1 MSSHWQLQRG
11 EIVLVNFP
19 FVDTGGQAQAKVRPA
34 VVVSG
39 QIVHQ
44 TTADVLIAAISSRPT
59 SQPLPTDYEITIGTS
74 EHKRAGLKKTS
85 WVKASNLA
93 NIPRSAVT
101 RRLGRLTLA
110 GIKELDKRLEL
121 ALDLS

>member
-1 MSSHWQLQRG
+1 MSPHWRPQRG
-11 EIVLVNFP
+11 EVVLVNFP

-39 QIVHQ
+39 QIVHR
-44 TTADVLIAAISSRPT
+44 TTAEVLIAAVSSRPT
-59 SQPLPTDYEITIGTS
+59 SQPLPTDYEITVSTP
-74 EHKRAGLKKTS
+74 EHKRAGLRKTS

-101 RRLGRLTLA
+101 RRLGRLTPTGL
-110 GIKELDKRLEL
+110 KELDKCLKL
-121 ALDLS
+121 ALGLS

>member
-1 MSSHWQLQRG
+1 MSSHWRPQRG
-11 EIVLVNFP
+11 ET
-19 FVDTGGQAQAKVRPA
+19 DGQAQAKLRPA

-39 QIVHQ
+39 QIIHQ

-59 SQPLPTDYEITIGTS
+59 SQPLPTDYEITIGTP
-74 EHKRAGLKKTS
+74 EHRRAGLKKTS

-101 RRLGRLTLA
+101 RRLGRLTLV
-110 GIKELDKRLEL
+110 GIKELDKRLKL

>member
-1 MSSHWQLQRG
+1 MSSHWQPQRG

-19 FVDTGGQAQAKVRPA
+19 FVDTGGQAQAKLRPA

-59 SQPLPTDYEITIGTS
+59 SQPLPCLLYTS
-74 EHKRAGLKKTS
+74 DAADEHKRAGLKKTS
-85 WVKASNLA
+85 WVKASNL
-93 NIPRSAVT
+93 ISPGLLPR
-101 RRLGRLTLA
+101 G
-110 GIKELDKRLEL
+110 D
-121 ALDLS
+121 